1 MERGYYAVSYGRMTT
16 DFYDRLVIGT
26 QGFHGGRPVGASPE
40 VGGERV
46 ASVVRGERDTDAGKI
61 VQEMG
66 VGGGGDVLP
75 W

>member
-1 MERGYYAVSYGRMTT
+1 VQRRWKMGYNLRYLLT
-16 DFYDRLVIGT
+16 FDRVVIGT
-26 QGFHGGRPVGASPE
+26 QGFHGGRPVGSSPE

-46 ASVVRGERDTDAGKI
+46 ATVVRGERDADVGKI
-61 VQEMG
+61 VQEIG

>member
-1 MERGYYAVSYGRMTT
+1 MV
-16 DFYDRLVIGT
+16 GT
-26 QGFHGGRPVGASPE
+26 QGFHHGRPVGAKPE

-46 ASVVRGERDTDAGKI
+46 ACVVRGERDADVGKI